1 MNVKGNH
8 PLAEILA
15 CKLFSIETVPAK
27 EQAKMVRIA
36 IKAAVEFYEK
46 NNKKL
51 NPKQAKTDT
60 CFDDCNKC
68 EFAGGCKD
76 FGRNTPEG

>member
-15 CKLFSIETVPAK
+15 KKLFSIETVPAM
-27 EQAKMVRIA
+27 EQAKMVRRA
-36 IKAAVEFYEK
+36 IKAAVEYYEK

-51 NPKQAKTDT
+51 EMDAQKLNRCT
-60 CFDDCNKC
+60 CSRCTGIPDAESFY
-68 EFAGGCKD
+68 
-76 FGRNTPEG
+76 EGYHST